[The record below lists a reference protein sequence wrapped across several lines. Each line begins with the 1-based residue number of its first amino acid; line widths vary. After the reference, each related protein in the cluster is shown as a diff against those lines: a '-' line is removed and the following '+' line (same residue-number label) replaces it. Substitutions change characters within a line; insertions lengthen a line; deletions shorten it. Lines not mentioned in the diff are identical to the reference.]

1 MATCHPVRLYKKWV
15 FSISDPFDI
24 EKLNTGKMFLTNLK
38 VNTTNMKPFKN
49 FILLLLLGISI
60 QLPAKDYKASL
71 FGIKSDGITLNT
83 TSIQKAIDYISEN
96 GGGRLVFYVGRYL
109 TGSVFM
115 KDNVSIQL
123 QEGAILVGSPNP
135 FDYQKVLA
143 QPALIL
149 AQNQRNIGITGKG
162 VIDGQGFIVANNI
175 IDLVYKGLIK
185 DNLADDRPGASRPF
199 DIYFRGCS
207 NVVIQGITL
216 KDPCAWT
223 LVNDQCRNVV
233 ISKVTLDSKAFW
245 NNDGIDIVDCDSVSI
260 TGSYIDAADDG
271 ICLKSQDPASLC
283 RNIYVY
289 NNTIRSSAN
298 GIKFGTAS
306 FGGFRDVK
314 IINNLVFDT
323 YRSAI
328 TISAVDGATVENIIV
343 DSLRAINT
351 GNAIF
356 LCTGE
361 RQKGK
366 KGKMSN
372 ISISNVFVEV
382 PSAKPDAGYR
392 YEGPVEDMPRNI
404 SPASIVGMPD
414 AMIENVTL
422 KNIEIHYPGGGNP
435 NFAKVGPDKLDS
447 IPEVLAKY
455 PEFSMFKELPAW
467 GFFIRHAKN
476 IRFENITLT
485 CGKPDYRTAV
495 VLSDIQG
502 AAFKALTVTE
512 PGSKKDPVY
521 SYKSTGVVIEK

>member
-1 MATCHPVRLYKKWV
+1 
-15 FSISDPFDI
+15 
-24 EKLNTGKMFLTNLK
+24 
-38 VNTTNMKPFKN
+38 
-49 FILLLLLGISI
+49 
-60 QLPAKDYKASL
+60 
-71 FGIKSDGITLNT
+71 
-83 TSIQKAIDYISEN
+83 
-96 GGGRLVFYVGRYL
+96 
-109 TGSVFM
+109 
-115 KDNVSIQL
+115 
-123 QEGAILVGSPNP
+123 
-135 FDYQKVLA
+135 
-143 QPALIL
+143 
-149 AQNQRNIGITGKG
+149 
-162 VIDGQGFIVANNI
+162 
-175 IDLVYKGLIK
+175 
-185 DNLADDRPGASRPF
+185 
-199 DIYFRGCS
+199 
-207 NVVIQGITL
+207 
-216 KDPCAWT
+216 
-223 LVNDQCRNVV
+223 
-233 ISKVTLDSKAFW
+233 
-245 NNDGIDIVDCDSVSI
+245 VSI